1 MGKKI
6 YLAIP
11 YSRYEEKSFKLA
23 NEIAAELI
31 RKGFIVFSPISMSH
45 PIATIGGL
53 QGDWE
58 TWKKIDLEFIRW
70 CDEVIVI
77 DFDEKAVN
85 ESVGVQDELKYAE
98 EIGKPI
104 YHYYKTNWDFL

>member
-1 MGKKI
+1 MEKKI

-23 NEIAAELI
+23 NEIAADLI
-31 RKGFIVFSPISMSH
+31 RKGYIVFSPISMSH

-77 DFDEKAVN
+77 DFDDNAVN
-85 ESVGVQDELKYAE
+85 ESVGVQDELKFAQSIEKTIRY
-98 EIGKPI
+98 
-104 YHYYKTNWDFL
+104 YYKENL

>member
-11 YSRYEEKSFKLA
+11 YSRYEEKSFTLA

-31 RKGFIVFSPISMSH
+31 RKGYIVFSPISMSH

-58 TWKKIDLEFIRW
+58 TWKKIDLEFIKW

-77 DFDEKAVN
+77 DFDEVAVN
-85 ESVGVQDELKYAE
+85 ESTGVQDELKFAK

-104 YHYYKTNWDFL
+104 LYYYKENWDFL